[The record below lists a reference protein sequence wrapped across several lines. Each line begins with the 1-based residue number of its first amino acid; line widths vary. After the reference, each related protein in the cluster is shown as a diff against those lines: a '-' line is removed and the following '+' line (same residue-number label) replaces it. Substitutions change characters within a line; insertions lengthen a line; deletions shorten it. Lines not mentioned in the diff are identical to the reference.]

1 MLTRRSDGFG
11 SSSPM
16 VDSQDGAF
24 TVKPDLLI
32 SINSLSNDSVESAHA
47 VDLEQLEFST
57 TKVLNFDRYTKMATR
72 IFKVA
77 QAGVALVDNR
87 RSWLR
92 SRFSMM
98 MDMQEPFS
106 QQSPLMFF
114 VYSMIQQ
121 QSSEIMIVQDTL
133 NDPRFSAHP
142 CVVGPPHIR
151 FFAAATLIVNKV
163 KIGALCLI
171 DREPRKSFGLKSIS
185 MLLDLAGIITGVI
198 VQKQENVLSTE
209 DDIAR
214 INMSVLYNLRC
225 PIQTSLSR
233 YDDLV
238 AAYHDLLSALD
249 HQQRVGGS
257 EEVLYYQ
264 ESFKESLNEFSR
276 STLFVQEVL
285 EVCLNLAHKYLAAT
299 TYTTRQLAGN
309 RTLLRAELC
318 DIIQHTSMLRASIER
333 DLTLSCDVIWAID
346 VPSLNDSFV
355 TYPDVI
361 KLVILTTLSHISG
374 HWKEVTIQV
383 SYLLADACR
392 NMLGIA
398 NRAMSKDN
406 APRRRASY
414 SAPSN
419 SNTSGTPSASSN
431 NITAND
437 GGPVG
442 YLAISFQCAHRKTQ
456 HRHSI
461 RMSGLLAGLCSP
473 IQSHPGSQSGTPPS
487 SAGPFYSYGYSSTFD
502 DVVLRNLIALVDGIL
517 RMKAVGP
524 VVSPL
529 AKQFENLGMVAV
541 SENTPPV
548 AQTRKSMTK
557 MSQTPIKERYDC
569 YIPCLP
575 KGNQTRSN
583 SLLLPSTVSEKL
595 SEEKVVSFSNDVTSV
610 HTPAMDAFPSSLEEE
625 YLMDAPI
632 AATLHLKRSNAS
644 RANSVEIGAIV
655 GGDRSEEIERRGSSG
670 STGVI
675 ESAVNMVRA
684 IFDTNKGAKI
694 MPR

>member
-1 MLTRRSDGFG
+1 M
-11 SSSPM
+11 
-16 VDSQDGAF
+16 
-24 TVKPDLLI
+24 
-32 SINSLSNDSVESAHA
+32 
-47 VDLEQLEFST
+47 
-57 TKVLNFDRYTKMATR
+57 
-72 IFKVA
+72 A

-106 QQSPLMFF
+106 QQSPLMLF

-133 NDPRFSAHP
+133 NDPRFSTHP

-171 DREPRKSFGLKSIS
+171 DREPRKSFGLKNIS

-198 VQKQENVLSTE
+198 LQKQENVLSTE

-214 INMSVLYNLRC
+214 INMSVLYNLRS
-225 PIQTSLSR
+225 PIMTSLSR

-257 EEVLYYQ
+257 EEVLYHR
-264 ESFKESLNEFSR
+264 ELFKESLNEFSR

-299 TYTTRQLAGN
+299 TYTTRQSSGN

-333 DLTLSCDVIWAID
+333 DLTLSCDVKWAID
-346 VPSLNDSFV
+346 GPSLNESFV

-374 HWKEVTIQV
+374 HWKEVTVQV
-383 SYLLADACR
+383 SYILADACR
-392 NMLGIA
+392 SMLGIA

-406 APRRRASY
+406 GPRRRASY
-414 SAPSN
+414 SAPS
-419 SNTSGTPSASSN
+419 SSGTPSASSN
-431 NITAND
+431 NIAANE

-442 YLAISFQCAHRKTQ
+442 YLAISFQCAHRKAQ

-461 RMSGLLAGLCSP
+461 RMSGLLANLCSP
-473 IQSHPGSQSGTPPS
+473 IPSYPGSQSGTPPS
-487 SAGPFYSYGYSSTFD
+487 SAGPVYSYGYSSTFD

-529 AKQFENLGMVAV
+529 AKQFENLGMVAMN
-541 SENTPPV
+541 ETTPPV

-595 SEEKVVSFSNDVTSV
+595 SEEKIVSFSNDVISV
-610 HTPAMDAFPSSLEEE
+610 HTPAMDTFPSSQEEE
-625 YLMDAPI
+625 YIMDTPI
-632 AATLHLKRSNAS
+632 AATVHLKRSNSS
-644 RANSVEIGAIV
+644 RANSVDNIAIIG
-655 GGDRSEEIERRGSSG
+655 GNRSEEIERRGSSG